1 MLEGQNTKNKILAA
15 HLGGGPGRQGGAQQ
29 GRGARGEQSLDGPV
43 RSHTIAAWSLFGA
56 SRAPQQI
63 QTGRNHKTSL
73 TDCPFFR
80 SKRKLERHAV
90 CPCPVPDDREPANR
104 QETAT
109 LKSEARNPRQ
119 APMR

>member
-29 GRGARGEQSLDGPV
+29 GTGARGEQYLDGPV

-73 TDCPFFR
+73 TDFPFFR
-80 SKRKLERHAV
+80 SKRKSVFLCVLCVLCGFPPLPFPHL
-90 CPCPVPDDREPANR
+90 C
-104 QETAT
+104 
-109 LKSEARNPRQ
+109 L
-119 APMR
+119 